1 MDKVYFT
8 SCSFAASVLFSIL
21 LMFLV
26 QFRVENLQDEIA
38 RTESEIIAFED
49 EIQLLE
55 VEWVYL
61 TRPERLRQLASRYLK
76 ETGYA
81 LASQVK
87 NDVQMEK
94 FYLVNYQKAENSSSQ
109 ESGEGAQQEKAP
121 DNRPQRVLF

>member
-1 MDKVYFT
+1 MDKVYFA
-8 SCSFAASVLFSIL
+8 SCSFAASVLLVIL

-38 RTESEIIAFED
+38 KTESEIIAFED

-61 TRPERLRQLASRYLK
+61 TRPERLRSLASRYLK
-76 ETGYA
+76 DSGYA

-87 NDVQMEK
+87 NDDQMEK
-94 FYLVNYQKAENSSSQ
+94 FYLVNYQKTENSSSQ
-109 ESGEGAQQEKAP
+109 ESSEGAPEKAQ
-121 DNRPQRVLF
+121 DNRPQRVSF